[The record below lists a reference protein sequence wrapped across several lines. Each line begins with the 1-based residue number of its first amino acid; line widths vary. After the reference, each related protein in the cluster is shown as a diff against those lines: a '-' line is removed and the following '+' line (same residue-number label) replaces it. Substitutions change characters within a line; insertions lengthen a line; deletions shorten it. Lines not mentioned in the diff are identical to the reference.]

1 MDRTK
6 LLTVKQVL
14 CFVGEYYC
22 NTELNPILNLRLVVV
37 STSTK
42 ARVRSGCCNGAGR
55 LLTIYGAEEYEAEV
69 ENMNT
74 VMMAENQ
81 SLQHDNKQLNA
92 LIKEYEQ
99 TLETLMS

>member
-1 MDRTK
+1 MTLQLIIVSISTRVRVRRDRCIGVSC
-6 LLTVKQVL
+6 LLTVD
-14 CFVGEYYC
+14 
-22 NTELNPILNLRLVVV
+22 
-37 STSTK
+37 
-42 ARVRSGCCNGAGR
+42 A
-55 LLTIYGAEEYEAEV
+55 AEEYEAEV

-74 VMMAENQ
+74 LMTAENQ